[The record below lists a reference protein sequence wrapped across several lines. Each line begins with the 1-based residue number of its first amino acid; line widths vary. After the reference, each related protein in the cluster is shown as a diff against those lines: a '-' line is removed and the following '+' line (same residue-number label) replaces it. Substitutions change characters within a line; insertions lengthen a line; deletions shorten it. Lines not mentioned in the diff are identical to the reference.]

1 VTAVAP
7 VPIRG
12 DLIRLGQFLK
22 VADAVDQGSDVKA
35 LLATGAVSVNGEVET
50 RRGRQLHVGDLVTVG
65 TTGYRIVG
73 PAAEQDDR
81 G

>member
-1 VTAVAP
+1 VTAVVS

-35 LLATGAVSVNGEVET
+35 LLATGAVGVNGEVEA

-65 TTGYRIVG
+65 STGYRIVER
-73 PAAEQDDR
+73 PDDDSAP

>member
-1 VTAVAP
+1 MTATGS

-35 LLATGAVSVNGEVET
+35 LLATRAVSVNGEVET

-65 TTGYRIVG
+65 RAAYRIVAPDANG
-73 PAAEQDDR
+73 IAS